1 MLHNVKISV
10 VIPVRNGEANL
21 ETCLTAVLDQTVPI
35 YECIVVDNNS
45 TDGTKKIIESFQK
58 KHENVKYLLE
68 KKPGRGSARNA
79 GTYAS
84 TGDIIAM
91 TDVDCIVPKDWL
103 EKITAPIIS
112 GEETVVVGG
121 EYDLISNYWSRHT
134 QKMYDYLRNSN
145 DFSNPYT
152 PFIDTKNFAIR
163 SPLLKA
169 IPFDPRFKALEDEE
183 IMFRMRSVARFRY
196 LREVKVGHKHA
207 QTILSIMKSAYSR
220 SYWFAQI
227 YHKYK
232 GVPDTDGQLI
242 FDQISLFWFYTR
254 LPLIDFKA
262 LKKQGIRHLLY
273 FIVYDFSW
281 KAGTAV
287 GYAVIDSAL
296 KKSIGM
302 QNT

>member
-10 VIPVRNGEANL
+10 VIPVRNGASNL
-21 ETCLTAVLDQTVPI
+21 KECLTTVLQQTVPI

-45 TDGTKKIIESFQK
+45 TDATKQIIESFQK
-58 KHENVKYLLE
+58 EHQNVKYLLE
-68 KKPGRGSARNA
+68 KKAGRGSARNA

-84 TGDIIAM
+84 SGDVIIM
-91 TDVDCIVPKDWL
+91 TDVDCLVPTDWL
-103 EKITAPIIS
+103 EKLTAPILS

-145 DFSNPYT
+145 DSTNPYT

-163 SPLLKA
+163 APLLKA

-183 IMFRMRSVARFRY
+183 IVFRMRTVARFRY
-196 LREVKVGHKHA
+196 LQEVKVGHKHA
-207 QTILSIMKSAYSR
+207 QTIWSIIKSAYSR

-232 GVPDTDGQLI
+232 GVYDDSGQMI
-242 FDQISLFWFYTR
+242 FEPVSLFWFYVR
-254 LPLIDFKA
+254 LPLIDLKA
-262 LKKQGIRHLLY
+262 LRIQGIHHLLY

-287 GYAVIDSAL
+287 GYAMIDPAL
-296 KKSIGM
+296 KKSIM
-302 QNT
+302 VQK